1 MGIQCFVTVGS
12 NCIPIPG
19 AMGVADFLMID
30 GLRQIISP
38 DNLVAMELLCR
49 GITFYSSVLVGL
61 LVVIIGYIRRK
72 EKKN

>member
-1 MGIQCFVTVGS
+1 
-12 NCIPIPG
+12 
-19 AMGVADFLMID
+19 MGVADFLMID